1 MSEKVRFELVS
12 PAKLLASRE
21 VDMVVVPGTEGE
33 FGVLPGHSPFV
44 ATVQAGVIAIYEG
57 DKVVERVFV
66 AGGFAEVNATT
77 CTVLAEQAIAVDSL
91 DRAKVE
97 QEVKDLSEDVADAK
111 DDLSRSKAEAALI
124 IAKAKLEAVTGVL
137 AA

>member
-44 ATVQAGVIAIYEG
+44 ATVKPGVIAIYEG
-57 DKVVERVFV
+57 DKIVDRIFV
-66 AGGFAEVNATT
+66 AGGFAEVNEVT
-77 CTVLAEQAIAVDSL
+77 CTVLAEKATPVAEIDQAA
-91 DRAKVE
+91 AE
-97 QEVKDLSEDVADAK
+97 QAVKDLSEDLADAK
-111 DDLSRSKAEAALI
+111 DEASKAKAEAALV
-124 IAKAKLEAVTGVL
+124 IAKAALEAVTGVL